1 MKTTLATLTPRLT
14 LETFLRPLA
23 LLVLALGF
31 SGCASTGGLQSR
43 RPEPVRPA
51 AVADDWDH
59 QSTQKGECT
68 IALIRWSF

>member
-14 LETFLRPLA
+14 LETLLRPLA
-23 LLVLALGF
+23 LLVLALCF

-43 RPEPVRPA
+43 RSEPTRPT

-59 QSTQKGECT
+59 HSVPNGEVA
-68 IALIRWSF
+68 IALLRWTF